1 MIMQWDGE
9 ALRPLPRFQR
19 LADDRLVI
27 GEEYRVDPEE
37 ERSIASHNHFFMA
50 VNEAW
55 RNLPEH
61 LIEQFPTSESLR
73 KRALIKAGYFDSR
86 SIACST
92 KAEAL
97 RVAAFVRPMDEHAVV
112 VISEAVVSVYTAQ
125 SQSFRAMGKERFQA
139 SKDAVLEGLAEMIG
153 VEPAALSKAHAA

>member
-1 MIMQWDGE
+1 MP
-9 ALRPLPRFQR
+9 PLPS
-19 LADDRLVI
+19 ASPTTALVV

-61 LIEQFPTSESLR
+61 LTEQFPTSESLR

-112 VISEAVVSVYTAQ
+112 VVSKAVVSVCH
-125 SQSFRAMGKERFQA
+125 G
-139 SKDAVLEGLAEMIG
+139 AEPVFPSDG
-153 VEPAALSKAHAA
+153 